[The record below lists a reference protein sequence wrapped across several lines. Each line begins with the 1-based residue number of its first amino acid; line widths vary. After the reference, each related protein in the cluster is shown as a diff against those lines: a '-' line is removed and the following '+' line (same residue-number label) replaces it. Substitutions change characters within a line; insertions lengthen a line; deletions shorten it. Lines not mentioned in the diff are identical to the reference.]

1 MKRKVA
7 FVLCV
12 AMLVCM
18 VSNALAA
25 VKFSKFTMTFSDT
38 TSYQSIT
45 SDTTSVA
52 KAADTDYARLY
63 VTATSSSKNNVYRT
77 YSGTDYTSR
86 CYYKK
91 TTTGTWMYYNTDIDS
106 DTQVY
111 LMGRPDS
118 SVPSCTVTGNL
129 VRANNH
135 QGAEES
141 SAPYLRIWIDFHEFA
156 GGYDE
161 KI

>member
-77 YSGTDYTSR
+77 YKWYGLYVQMLLQENNDWNVDVLQYRHRFGYTSISN
-86 CYYKK
+86 
-91 TTTGTWMYYNTDIDS
+91 GTS
-106 DTQVY
+106 GFQCS
-111 LMGRPDS
+111 L
-118 SVPSCTVTGNL
+118 L
-129 VRANNH
+129 H
-135 QGAEES
+135 
-141 SAPYLRIWIDFHEFA
+141 
-156 GGYDE
+156 GYW
-161 KI
+161 

>member
-45 SDTTSVA
+45 SDTTSGSR
-52 KAADTDYARLY
+52 YRLC
-63 VTATSSSKNNVYRT
+63 SSLCYR
-77 YSGTDYTSR
+77 
-86 CYYKK
+86 
-91 TTTGTWMYYNTDIDS
+91 NI
-106 DTQVY
+106 
-111 LMGRPDS
+111 
-118 SVPSCTVTGNL
+118 
-129 VRANNH
+129 
-135 QGAEES
+135 
-141 SAPYLRIWIDFHEFA
+141 F
-156 GGYDE
+156 
-161 KI
+161 

>member
-111 LMGRPDS
+111 LMGRQDS
-118 SVPSCTVTGNL
+118 SVPSCTVTGKF
-129 VRANNH
+129 
-135 QGAEES
+135 GA
-141 SAPYLRIWIDFHEFA
+141 
-156 GGYDE
+156 G
-161 KI
+161 